1 MDITQIIGQIFG
13 MIAVLLGFV
22 SYQAKND
29 KQLMLAQAVTGAVF
43 AIHYFLLGATPGAVL
58 NIVCI
63 IRNLVYYHKDKRFY
77 KPKLFPILFAVIM
90 LIFGIY
96 SANGIHSVLVIA
108 GQVISTV
115 CFSFKSAQNVRKSVL
130 VTCPMVLIY
139 DVIEHSVGG
148 VIYESVAMV
157 SAIIGIVRYRKTTSE
172 VSGDFESLKEK

>member
-1 MDITQIIGQIFG
+1 MELTQIIGQAFG
-13 MIAVLLGFV
+13 IIAVILGFV

-29 KQLMLAQAVTGAVF
+29 KQLMLAQTATGAVF
-43 AIHYFLLGATPGAVL
+43 AIHYFLIGAIPGAAL

-63 IRNLVYYHKDKRFY
+63 VRNMVYYHKDKSFY

-90 LIFGIY
+90 LIFGIA

-115 CFSFKSAQNVRKSVL
+115 CFSFKNAQNVRKSVL

-139 DVIEHSVGG
+139 DVIEHSFGG
-148 VIYESVAMV
+148 VIYESVAMI
-157 SAIIGIVRYRKTTSE
+157 SAIIGIVRYRKN
-172 VSGDFESLKEK
+172 KEK